1 MKRSIILS
9 SVVALSFFVAI
20 SCNKDKTTLTDVNLE
35 CPDTISFAAK
45 IQPMLNDNCIA
56 CHGNGGTSPNLT
68 SHSSIS
74 ANASAILNSM
84 KGVPQLMPQ
93 GGPALA
99 DSLIQHFECWIN
111 QGKLNN

>member
-1 MKRSIILS
+1 MLKSLVLFIGAA
-9 SVVALSFFVAI
+9 ALVI
-20 SCNKDKTTLTDVNLE
+20 TLTNCDKDKTTLSDVNLN
-35 CPDTISFAAK
+35 CTDTISFATQ
-45 IQPMLNDNCIA
+45 IQPLLTDNCVA
-56 CHGNGGTSPNLT
+56 CHDAGGNAPNLT

-74 ANASAILNSM
+74 SNASAILNSM

-111 QGKLNN
+111 QGKQNN

>member
-1 MKRSIILS
+1 MNKFLIVTLMAAS
-9 SVVALSFFVAI
+9 SVILLSN
-20 SCNKDKTTLTDVNLE
+20 CDKDKTTLTNADLN

-45 IQPMLNDNCIA
+45 IQPLINDNCIA
-56 CHGNGGTSPNLT
+56 CHGSGGTAPNLST
-68 SHSSIS
+68 HSSIAS
-74 ANASAILNSM
+74 NATAVLNSM

>member
-1 MKRSIILS
+1 MKKLIILCTG
-9 SVVALSFFVAI
+9 VIAALFFVT
-20 SCNKDKTTLTDVNLE
+20 SCDKDKTTLSNVNLN

-56 CHGNGGTSPNLT
+56 CHSSGGNSPNLT
-68 SHSSIS
+68 SHSSVS

>member
-1 MKRSIILS
+1 MKKSIILFTGLIA
-9 SVVALSFFVAI
+9 ALFFTT
-20 SCNKDKTTLTDVNLE
+20 SCDKDKTTLTNVNLN

-45 IQPMLNDNCIA
+45 IQPMLNDNCIG
-56 CHGNGGTSPNLT
+56 CHSAGGTAPNLT
-68 SHSSIS
+68 THSSVS

-99 DSLIQHFECWIN
+99 DSLIQYFECWIN